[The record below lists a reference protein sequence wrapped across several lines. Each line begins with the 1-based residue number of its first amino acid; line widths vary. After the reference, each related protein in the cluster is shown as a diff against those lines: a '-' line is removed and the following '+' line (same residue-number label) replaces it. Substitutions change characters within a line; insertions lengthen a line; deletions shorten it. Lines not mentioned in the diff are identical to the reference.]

1 MIWLFLLCIALL
13 ITVFFLIVKIM
24 MMKKS
29 ANEIRLSFA
38 EKLKTDT
45 NTLISISSSDKT
57 MCTLAN
63 DINVQLAE
71 LRRQRHRFVQGDT
84 ELKNAVM
91 NISHDLR
98 TPLTAISGYLELIDK
113 EEKSDKA
120 GKYIEIIKNRTEL
133 LSGLTEELFRYSVIL
148 SPEYNSGAEPLI
160 VNIVLEES
168 ILGFYAALHRRGITP
183 TLHITEHR
191 VERRLSRAALSRIF
205 SNLLNNAL
213 KYSDGDLEIELTEN
227 GKITFSNFASELNEV
242 QAERLFD
249 RFYTVKS
256 ARKSTG
262 LGLSIARV
270 LTEQMNG
277 KIYSEYKNNRF
288 SVYILLPEN
297 TEENI

>member
-1 MIWLFLLCIALL
+1 MIWLILLCIALL
-13 ITVFFLIVKIM
+13 ITVFFLIGKII

-29 ANEIRLSFA
+29 AKEIRLSFA
-38 EKLKTDT
+38 EKLKNDT
-45 NTLISISSSDKT
+45 NTLISISSCDKS
-57 MCTLAN
+57 MCALAS

-98 TPLTAISGYLELIDK
+98 TPLTAISGYLELMDK

-120 GKYIEIIKNRTEL
+120 DKYIEIIKNRTEL

-148 SPEYNSGAEPLI
+148 SPEYSFDAEPLI

-168 ILGFYAALHRRGITP
+168 ILGFYAALRRRGITP
-183 TLHITEHR
+183 ALHITEHR
-191 VERRLSRAALSRIF
+191 IKRKLSRAALSRIF

-213 KYSDGDLEIELTEN
+213 KYSDGDLEIELAEN
-227 GKITFSNFASELNEV
+227 GKITFSNYASELNEV

-249 RFYTVKS
+249 RFYTVNS

-288 SVYILLPEN
+288 SVYILFPEN
-297 TEENI
+297 AEENI